1 MRDPERGCHEF
12 VELIMQ
18 HLDAL
23 LSPELTAQLETH
35 LAGCAVCRAELLLQE
50 RIRDALTE
58 EVHPRLSVDFTN
70 VVTRKALE
78 AARPLHRRSPWLSLV
93 PSFGLLAVTLLL
105 FALQNDFRTMLH
117 AALGSTLGALA
128 AAAGGVGQVFSRLLP
143 ATGGTPGPNL
153 ANLGVIAEP
162 AMVALL
168 LLVCVL
174 PVVWCFRR
182 VGEVLRG

>member
-1 MRDPERGCHEF
+1 MRDSERGCHEY

-18 HLDAL
+18 HLDGL
-23 LSPELTAQLETH
+23 LTPERTAQLETH

-70 VVTRKALE
+70 VVTQKALD
-78 AARPLHRRSPWLSLV
+78 AAKPLKRRSPWPSLA
-93 PSFGLLAVTLLL
+93 PSFGLLTVTLLL
-105 FALQNDFRTMLH
+105 FILQNDFRTMLH
-117 AALGSTLGALA
+117 AALGPTLGALA
-128 AAAGGVGQVFSRLLP
+128 SAAGGVGHVFSQLLP
-143 ATGGTPGPNL
+143 ATGGTSGGYL
-153 ANLGVIAEP
+153 ANLEGIAEP
-162 AMVALL
+162 AMVTML

-182 VGEVLRG
+182 VGEFLKG